1 MAELARIDPNELS
14 RENPVFRWLSNL
26 GGLTPEEKLQRAQA
40 RREALGGSF
49 VRSAP
54 VAAGMRP
61 QATAVAA
68 PNAVGQ
74 QVAVEPITPA
84 PAAAAT
90 PPGQSQ
96 GAVGFRPRPVQL
108 GAPGGAMTVNLSPQ
122 DQAIKQNM
130 QAIDDTI
137 AGGVVP
143 TPERASQIAVLRRQ
157 AGFLRGGTDRVPVG
171 PDGLPISGR
180 GARYSITA
188 APDVAATFTD
198 AVAPGEYSQEAMA
211 ARGLQRQQFLERNA
225 ARPMMPAAP
234 QPLPAPQ
241 SLGEAFV
248 RRGALREIESARQG
262 AKTEAEIT
270 GFRMNAANAAEQN
283 RIAAE
288 RNLIAAGSEASA
300 AGMRQSQMD
309 LNAALARK
317 SDAETAAGKFI
328 KLQRKVPTGETD
340 IAGVPIMRT
349 EEFLYDRTNDKV
361 IDPNAQVGPATN
373 PVKTSFLG
381 AMPAKERS
389 RYDALSAD
397 KQEAIFQKWL
407 AAQPK

>member
-1 MAELARIDPNELS
+1 MATEDRARFTFDSLGQLIGSGARRGANY
-14 RENPVFRWLSNL
+14 V
-26 GGLTPEEKLQRAQA
+26 GGLTRDLI
-40 RREALGGSF
+40 GSLA
-49 VRSAP
+49 AP
-54 VAAGMRP
+54 V
-61 QATAVAA
+61 TASGQMVRGIASGAA
-68 PNAVGQ
+68 PELFN
-74 QVAVEPITPA
+74 PA
-84 PAAAAT
+84 PAPASAPTAPATAAP

-96 GAVGFRPRPVQL
+96 GAVGFRLVPVQV
-108 GAPGGAMTVNLSPQ
+108 GVPGGTMRVSLSPQ
-122 DQAIKQNM
+122 DQALKQNM
-130 QAIDDTI
+130 QAIDQTL

-143 TPERASQIAVLRRQ
+143 TPEQASQIAGLRQQ

-171 PDGLPISGR
+171 PDGLPASGR

-188 APDVAATFTD
+188 APDVAAAFTG
-198 AVAPGEYSQEAMA
+198 AVAPGEYSPEATA

-225 ARPMMPAAP
+225 VRPMMPAAP
-234 QPLPAPQ
+234 QPLPAPR

-262 AKTEAEIT
+262 AKTEAEIA

-288 RNLIAAGSEASA
+288 KNLLAAGSEANA
-300 AGMRQSQMD
+300 AGIRQSQMD

-317 SDAETAAGKFI
+317 SDAETAAGKYI
-328 KLQRKVPTGETD
+328 RLKRQVPTGEKD
-340 IAGVPIMRT
+340 IDGEPIMRT

-361 IDPNAQVGPATN
+361 IDPNAQAGQATN
-373 PVKTSFLG
+373 PAKTSFLG
-381 AMPAKERS
+381 SMPAKERS
-389 RYDALSAD
+389 RYNALSAD

>member
-26 GGLTPEEKLQRAQA
+26 GGLTPEEKLQRAQS
-40 RREALGGSF
+40 RRETLGRSF
-49 VRSAP
+49 VRPAP
-54 VAAGMRP
+54 VAVGMLP

-68 PNAVGQ
+68 PYTAGQ
-74 QVAVEPITPA
+74 QAATEPITPA
-84 PAAAAT
+84 PATAAP

-96 GAVGFRPRPVQL
+96 GAVGFRLTPVQV
-108 GAPGGAMTVNLSPQ
+108 GVPGGTIRVNQSPQ
-122 DQAIKQNM
+122 DILVKRSM
-130 QAIDDTI
+130 QQLDGYI
-137 AGGVVP
+137 ARGILPATDPDVQ
-143 TPERASQIAVLRRQ
+143 RQRQQ

-171 PDGLPISGR
+171 PNGLPVSGR

-188 APDVAATFTD
+188 APDVAAAFTG
-198 AVAPGEYSQEAMA
+198 AVAPGEYSPTAMA

-225 ARPMMPAAP
+225 TRPVMPAAP
-234 QPLPAPQ
+234 QPLPAPR

-270 GFRMNAANAAEQN
+270 GFRMNVANAAEQN

-288 RNLIAAGSEASA
+288 KNLLAAESEASA
-300 AGMRQSQMD
+300 AGMRQSQMG

-317 SDAETAAGKFI
+317 SDAEAAAGKYI
-328 KLQRKVPTGETD
+328 RLKRQVPTGEKD
-340 IAGVPIMRT
+340 IDGEPIMRT
-349 EEFLYDRTNDKV
+349 EEFLYDQATKQFV
-361 IDPNAQVGPATN
+361 EPTALTGQTTN
-373 PVKTSFLG
+373 PAKTSFLG
-381 AMPAKERS
+381 SMPAKERS
-389 RYDALSAD
+389 RYNALSAD

>member
-26 GGLTPEEKLQRAQA
+26 GGLTQEEKLQRAQS

-49 VRSAP
+49 VRPPPAS
-54 VAAGMRP
+54 VGTLP

-68 PNAVGQ
+68 PGLFNPAS
-74 QVAVEPITPA
+74 A
-84 PAAAAT
+84 PASTPTAPATAAP

-96 GAVGFRPRPVQL
+96 GAVGIRLTPVQV
-108 GAPGGAMTVNLSPQ
+108 GAPGGTMRVNLSPQ
-122 DQAIKQNM
+122 DQALKANM
-130 QAIDDTI
+130 QAIDETL

-143 TPERASQIAVLRRQ
+143 TPEQASQIAGLRQQ
-157 AGFLRGGTDRVPVG
+157 AGFLRGGTDRAPVG
-171 PDGLPISGR
+171 PDGLPASGR

-188 APDVAATFTD
+188 APDVAQQFVS
-198 AVAPGEYSQEAMA
+198 AVAPGEYSPEAMA

-234 QPLPAPQ
+234 QPLPAPR

-262 AKTEAEIT
+262 ARTEAEIT

-283 RIAAE
+283 RIAA
-288 RNLIAAGSEASA
+288 GSEANA
-300 AGMRQSQMD
+300 AGIRQSQMD

-317 SDAETAAGKFI
+317 SDAEAAAGKYI
-328 KLQRKVPTGETD
+328 RLKRQVPTGEKD
-340 IAGVPIMRT
+340 IDGEPIMRT
-349 EEFLYDRTNDKV
+349 EEFLYDQATKQFV
-361 IDPNAQVGPATN
+361 EPNAQTGQAATQT
-373 PVKTSFLG
+373 PTAKTIAKMKANKG
-381 AMPAKERS
+381 NAAM
-389 RYDALSAD
+389 
-397 KQEAIFQKWL
+397 EAEYK
-407 AAQPK
+407 AQFGTLPY